1 MKFTGATVHGVPD
14 GYRASARGGTLL
26 VARDDA
32 HDALAGALCSGT
44 LHAWASHQ
52 PDACAFE
59 GRTVAWAT
67 RLPSAGG
74 IVVRHSRHGGLL
86 RGITRDLFLAPS
98 RAPRELRVALRLRAA
113 LVRTPDVIGY
123 ATYSA
128 PGPFCRADVVTAQI
142 AGADLPAAW
151 VAAAKDRSAR
161 LGIARATGAL
171 LSSMHSA
178 GVVHPDL
185 NAKNILVARS
195 GDEAEAWLLDVDRVR
210 FVRPGDRRAAD
221 MNLARL
227 DRSLGKLRRMG
238 AIDIDAESWEA
249 LQSVAR
255 AAAPPATA
263 NARGAH

>member
-1 MKFTGATVHGVPD
+1 MKYTGATIHGVPD

-32 HDALAGALCSGT
+32 HDALADALCGGT
-44 LHAWASHQ
+44 LHAWASRQ

-67 RLPSAGG
+67 RLSPVGG

-98 RAPRELRVALRLRAA
+98 RAPRELHVALRLRMA

-128 PGPFCRADVVTAQI
+128 PGPFCRADVVTAHI
-142 AGADLPAAW
+142 RGADLPDAW
-151 VAAAKDRSAR
+151 AAAKDQFAR

-195 GDEAEAWLLDVDRVR
+195 GDEAKAWLLDVDRVR
-210 FVRPGDRRAAD
+210 FVRPGDKSAAD
-221 MNLARL
+221 LNLARL
-227 DRSLGKLRRMG
+227 ERSLGKLRRMG
-238 AIDIDAESWEA
+238 TIDIDAESWEA
-249 LQSVAR
+249 VESIAR
-255 AAAPPATA
+255 AAAPLATA
-263 NARGAH
+263 NARGAR